1 VADPEISLLPASV
14 SEQLRKFDSDRF
26 LSALFAPAD
35 ARPHLLALYA
45 LDYELKRIPGLVSEP
60 MLGAIRFQWWR
71 DTIGSIYQGKHPG
84 HELVPA
90 LAAAIESGALPAEGF
105 HHWLDAREDEMSEV
119 PFADLASME
128 AHARRAD
135 GTIMNMAGRLLGARE
150 GNDDLAP
157 YAAAYGL
164 IDLLR
169 RCGAAAG
176 NRSAFL
182 PAEHFSDSEEAIFS
196 GRLTP
201 EISAAFN
208 TVARHARDTLN
219 AARQTK
225 VPRELV
231 PGGLY
236 AGLVPGYARLF
247 TQKNFDPF
255 RTSPE
260 IPAYRRQISLMARAM
275 RGRI

>member
-1 VADPEISLLPASV
+1 MADPEISLLPASV
-14 SEQLRKFDSDRF
+14 SEQLRKYDSDRF
-26 LSALFAPAD
+26 LSALFAPPD

-45 LDYELKRIPGLVSEP
+45 LDWELKRIPGLISEP

-71 DTIGSIYQGKHPG
+71 DTIGSIYQGEHPG

-90 LAAAIESGALPAEGF
+90 LAAAIETGTLPAEGF
-105 HHWLDAREDEMSEV
+105 HHWLDAREDEMSEL
-119 PFADLASME
+119 PFEDINAMD

-135 GTIMNMAGRLLGARE
+135 GTIMSMAAHILGAPT
-150 GNDDLAP
+150 GNTDLAP

-182 PAEHFSDSEEAIFS
+182 PADQIADNEDAIFS
-196 GRLTP
+196 GRLTA
-201 EISAAFN
+201 EISAAFT
-208 TVARHARDTLN
+208 TVARHARDTLD

-225 VPRELV
+225 VSRELV

-247 TQKNFDPF
+247 TQKDFDPF
-255 RTSPE
+255 RSSPE